1 MISYSG
7 ELQIIEAVIYMTI
20 QLSGLSAISSAIAEI
35 LTYFSYW
42 RKIGSV
48 AEQAGVTVTLA
59 LCIGYT
65 TRWRSVMTGYT
76 QPRAAVV

>member
-1 MISYSG
+1 MSLCHLHDYI
-7 ELQIIEAVIYMTI
+7 TI
-20 QLSGLSAISSAIAEI
+20 KWTNKPSSAISSAIAEI
-35 LTYFSYW
+35 PTYFSYW

-65 TRWRSVMTGYT
+65 TRSVMTGYT